1 MTQAGGKRLSFFD
14 RYLTLWIFLTMILG
28 VLFGY
33 KIPRISGFWNQF
45 RSGTTNIPIAI
56 GLILMMFPPLA
67 KVKYEELPTVFK
79 NVKLLGISLL
89 QNWIVAPFAMFSL
102 KGEKIVQLPTDA
114 LRAAIPLILYFTI
127 MFFMT
132 FFIVKK
138 CGFHT
143 TKRPPWLLQPVVM
156 ILNWLLPW
164 LLRYLASTQRLPLPP
179 SSARL
184 WRFRFS
190 FFWWMF
196 RCISEKNIF
205 CIENLVEVF

>member
-89 QNWIVAPFAMFSL
+89 QNWIVAPFVMFSL

-127 MFFMT
+127 VFFMT

-138 CGFHT
+138 MRVPYNKTATVAFT
-143 TKRPPWLLQPVVM
+143 ASS
-156 ILNWLLPW
+156 NDFE
-164 LLRYLASTQRLPLPP
+164 LAIAVAIAVFGVNSTAAFATVIGP
-179 SSARL
+179 
-184 WRFRFS
+184 
-190 FFWWMF
+190 
-196 RCISEKNIF
+196 
-205 CIENLVEVF
+205 LVEVPVLILLVDVSLYFRKKYFLH